1 MLEYKCLEHL
11 SNYAYFKCPFPRVR
25 RILMKSHQ
33 QGPTP
38 QYSRFEGN
46 IKIARRYSFLDS
58 NDLMIFGNNRKIQ
71 NDSIRVTVFVNRINQ
86 WNDHVWNDR
95 KDWGLT
101 RKLTKSIMGK
111 LKHSDWDFHCWF
123 FLSVKENKLIA
134 NERRRRALFKCFCL
148 NITTK
153 KNILWNCFVHSISGF
168 QKVSL
173 WKVRVLAWAKKSR
186 TWLGVKLRH

>member
-1 MLEYKCLEHL
+1 MSRTFVKLCVFQVSFSACQTYIGEE
-11 SNYAYFKCPFPRVR
+11 SPAGR
-25 RILMKSHQ
+25 
-33 QGPTP
+33 PTP

-58 NDLMIFGNNRKIQ
+58 NDLMIFGNNRKIR

-134 NERRRRALFKCFCL
+134 NERRRRALFQCFCL

-153 KNILWNCFVHSISGF
+153 KNHPLKLLCSFNKRLSKGIVVESWSFG
-168 QKVSL
+168 
-173 WKVRVLAWAKKSR
+173 VREEKQNLIR
-186 TWLGVKLRH
+186 C